1 MRYTHKN
8 NNAVESR
15 LASQTQPTAV
25 CNCLGA
31 HLGLALVKLAPRVA
45 LRARRRRLLLVQRQL
60 AKKIERRKNKKL
72 RVALCYS

>member
-1 MRYTHKN
+1 
-8 NNAVESR
+8 
-15 LASQTQPTAV
+15 
-25 CNCLGA
+25 
-31 HLGLALVKLAPRVA
+31 LALVKLAPRVA